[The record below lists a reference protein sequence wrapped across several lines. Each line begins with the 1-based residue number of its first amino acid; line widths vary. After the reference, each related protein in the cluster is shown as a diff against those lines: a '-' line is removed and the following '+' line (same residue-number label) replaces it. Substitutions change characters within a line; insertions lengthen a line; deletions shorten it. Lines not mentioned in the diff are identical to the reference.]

1 VLAGFVGAPG
11 LGQQV
16 LAAISRTNLSLGV
29 EAGLSVVILAIYLD
43 RVTAAIGA
51 RSTIA
56 RLERAA

>member
-1 VLAGFVGAPG
+1 VLAGFVGGPG

-16 LAAISRTNLSLGV
+16 LSAISRLNVGLGV

-43 RVTAAIGA
+43 RVTAALGA
-51 RSTIA
+51 RSTVA